1 MVNHMT
7 NAAAKMQ
14 AISSADA
21 PPPGGHYSQAVVH
34 QGVVYVSGQLPVV
47 PGKPHDA
54 SAPFETQVRRALA
67 NLSAVLDAS
76 NSSPDKI
83 LKLSAYIVGA
93 GNWPAFNTIYAEVLG
108 TARPARSVIPVPE
121 LHYGYLVEIDAVAA
135 QGESHE

>member
-1 MVNHMT
+1 MVNNMT
-7 NAAAKMQ
+7 NSPSKVQ
-14 AISSADA
+14 TISSAGA

-47 PGKPHDA
+47 PGKPHDP
-54 SAPFETQVRRALA
+54 SAPFETQVRRALT

-93 GNWPAFNTIYAEVLG
+93 ENWPAFNTIYAEVLG
-108 TARPARSVIPVPE
+108 AARPARSVIPVPE

-135 QGESHE
+135 QGEIHE